1 MIRFRIPSF
10 LMPPVFSDTEKD
22 FSVRLMYGIMIAC
35 LAVALSYRI
44 LHPILAEKPKAIYI
58 AAYLIPVAVLVC
70 HIIAK
75 TGRLL
80 LAAHVMIGIEW
91 LATFGIMFR
100 EGATQTVV
108 FPFSLV
114 LILISALLLGTRA
127 VYFYATLSVSLAI
140 LSEYLIQKGII
151 TPVESPTGPW
161 SVLMGEIS
169 AFILVAILMRY
180 TLLGF
185 KKVKRELSDV
195 QRYAKLGGWS
205 LNAETL
211 ELTLTKEYQF
221 ILGDSTAMESVNMS
235 FSSFVSSYVEEE
247 DRVKLLSLLA
257 ECLTHRDDPN
267 YTIEFVYQIKRI
279 DGKNRFLSVK
289 GRFLNSFLAY
299 GTAQDITEKYL
310 AEEALRPTQEIYSK
324 VFTLSPISTTISTV
338 EEGRYIEVND
348 SFVNLFGYSR
358 EESIGRTSTE
368 LNIWPDPKVRA
379 DYLERLIRE
388 KILLDQEL
396 ILRAKD
402 GRAIHAECY
411 SMFAEINGKLC
422 VINLVKDISEK
433 KEAEALRRLNK
444 EISDQKEL
452 IEKQKQEL
460 EEILQNLKK
469 TQNQLIVS
477 EKMAALGQL
486 VAGIAH
492 EINNPI
498 GVIKAANDS
507 IQNYFEHSTDR
518 LSRHSDLIQGLDI
531 SLLKEL
537 FAFMNK
543 GKRIHEII
551 SPKEA
556 RLKIKELEVKLKERK
571 IENAH
576 SVAQDLVESGL
587 EDALEEFPKLF
598 SGEHV
603 PILFNF
609 AMEEIQA
616 SKSSRLIDMSVNRTS
631 KVVFALRKF
640 AHFGSEGIKT
650 SVILSEGLETVLT
663 IYQNQLKTGVEIH
676 KNYEE
681 VPPIQGYADDLIHV
695 WTNLIYNAVQAMS
708 FKGVLGI
715 GIRRSGENE
724 VEVIVSDSGPGIP
737 LVVQDRIFEPFFTTK
752 GQGEGSGL
760 GLDIARRIIETHGG
774 SIRFETSP
782 AGTRFFVLLP
792 IA

>member
-1 MIRFRIPSF
+1 
-10 LMPPVFSDTEKD
+10 MPPVFSDTEKD

>member
-1 MIRFRIPSF
+1 
-10 LMPPVFSDTEKD
+10 MPPVFSDTEKD

-35 LAVALSYRI
+35 LAVALGYRI
-44 LHPILAEKPKAIYI
+44 LHPILAEKPKTIYI

-127 VYFYATLSVSLAI
+127 VYFYASLSVSLAV
-140 LSEYLIQKGII
+140 LSEYLIQKGMI

-221 ILGDSTAMESVNMS
+221 ILGDSTAIESVNMS

-247 DRVKLLSLLA
+247 DGVKLLSLLA

-289 GRFLNSFLAY
+289 GRFLNSILAY

-368 LNIWPDPKVRA
+368 LNIWPDPKVRT

-556 RLKIKELEVKLKERK
+556 RLKIKDLEVKLKERK

-576 SVAQDLVESGL
+576 SIAQDLVESGL

-676 KNYEE
+676 KNYED